1 MYAVRLIRIEKIW
14 FNFIFSPSWSF
25 NEWFT
30 NLLVQSTAVPHTF
43 NNMKW
48 KMKFKK
54 RGGKSWNMKE
64 KIPIQKKDIK
74 KSVRKLCKINREKNK
89 KKERKLQKNHR
100 ILYESLNTIE

>member
-74 KSVRKLCKINREKNK
+74 NLSENFAKLIEKKKIRKNK
-89 KKERKLQKNHR
+89 ENYKKSIGFCTTR
-100 ILYESLNTIE
+100 

>member
-54 RGGKSWNMKE
+54 RGEKSWNMKE

-74 KSVRKLCKINREKNK
+74 NLSENFAKLIEKKIRK
-89 KKERKLQKNHR
+89 KKENYKKIIGFCTNR
-100 ILYESLNTIE
+100 

>member
-54 RGGKSWNMKE
+54 RGEKSWNMKE
-64 KIPIQKKDIK
+64 KIRIQKKDIK
-74 KSVRKLCKINREKNK
+74 KSVRKLCKINREKKIRK
-89 KKERKLQKNHR
+89 KKENYKKIIGFCTNR
-100 ILYESLNTIE
+100 